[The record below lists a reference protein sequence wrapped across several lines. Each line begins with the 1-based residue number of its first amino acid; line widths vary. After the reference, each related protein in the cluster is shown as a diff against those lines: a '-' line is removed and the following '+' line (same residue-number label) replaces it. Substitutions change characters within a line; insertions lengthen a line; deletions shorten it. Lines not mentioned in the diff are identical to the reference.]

1 MATRTLYPSIAPSLD
16 LNFAGSKTLDPRIT
30 FSRASAATYYDG
42 KTVAKAEENL
52 LLRSQEFENASWTKV
67 GSSVLANAGVAPDG
81 SGTAAKLLETASTS
95 AHSVSQNTN
104 VALNQ
109 QYTFSVYLKAAERN
123 WAIVWFDGDTAGVYI
138 DLSTGTLGNIVGGA
152 TAAIVDAK
160 NGWWRASITKTLT
173 GSGVVRI
180 YAATGNLISNY
191 TGDGTSGIYIWGAQL
206 EQRSQVTAYT
216 PTTTQPI
223 TNYIP
228 VLQTALAGVPRF
240 DHNPVTGESLGLL
253 VEEQRTNLLLRSQD
267 FSYAVWQGTGSALAL
282 AGIAP
287 DGTLSSYKLSEDT
300 SSAVHYKYQGLAGTL
315 GATVYTLSAYVKAA
329 GRSRVQLWSASGTP
343 RFSARFDL
351 AAKTAVTLANVGTA
365 SVISSSITE
374 VGNDWYRISV
384 TGTTGTDNVLGINIF
399 LDNGSN
405 HSYQGDG
412 YSGVY
417 IWGVQVEAGA
427 FPTSYIKTEASQVT
441 RAADSASMTGANF
454 SSWYRQDEGTLFA
467 DYAVRGLSSANQ
479 FSACGANAGSGT
491 ASVFGIN
498 AQNTASQHRGLVID
512 NAAVLSASISQTS
525 ANITK
530 AAFAIAANSFKFSV
544 AGQPPS
550 VDTAGNTPTV
560 DRLTIGS
567 VTSVLT
573 AGGAG
578 TIKRIAYYPK
588 RLTEAQLQAMTL

>member
-191 TGDGTSGIYIWGAQL
+191 AGDGTSGIYIWGAQL

-267 FSYAVWQGTGSALAL
+267 FSYAVWYGTGSALAL

-287 DGTLSSYKLSEDT
+287 DGTLSSYKISEDT

-351 AAKTAVTLANVGTA
+351 AAKTAVNLANVGTA

-417 IWGVQVEAGA
+417 IWGAQVEAGS
-427 FPTSYIKTEASQVT
+427 FPASYIKTEASQVT

-454 SSWYRQDEGTLFA
+454 SSWYRQDEGTI
-467 DYAVRGLSSANQ
+467 AVESILRSIIPTDSYVASIQ
-479 FSACGANAGSGT
+479 GAN
-491 ASVFGIN
+491 
-498 AQNTASQHRGLVID
+498 ID
-512 NAAVLSASISQTS
+512 NAIRLGHLTNGNARRLNVRANAVNTVALDILPASVSDVVYKQSASYKVNDFATS
-525 ANITK
+525 SNGSNVAK
-530 AAFAIAANSFKFSV
+530 IAAGAIPYNLDKLV
-544 AGQPPS
+544 
-550 VDTAGNTPTV
+550 
-560 DRLTIGS
+560 IGAS
-567 VTSVLT
+567 ALYVR
-573 AGGAG
+573 
-578 TIKRIAYYPK
+578 RIAYYPK
-588 RLTEAQLQAMTL
+588 RLTDAQLQGLTL